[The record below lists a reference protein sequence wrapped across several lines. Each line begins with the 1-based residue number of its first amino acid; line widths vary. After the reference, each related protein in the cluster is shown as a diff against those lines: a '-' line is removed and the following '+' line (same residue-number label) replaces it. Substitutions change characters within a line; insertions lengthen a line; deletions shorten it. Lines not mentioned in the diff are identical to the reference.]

1 METGDFCNANRRCV
15 MPSTPGDPESTCPNQ
30 AVRTIRRRK
39 VEKRK
44 KAKAKHR
51 RKKGN
56 RLVGASA
63 QHTDVNLQ
71 LRYPWICSLKTR
83 GFRWLPKVDNRLTFI
98 LRGRH
103 LCSLTLLSAPPRK
116 TILVGPAHCNFLC
129 KDDSTNVVEVCC
141 CRSLELANSGQ
152 LLQRGRVTR
161 NIPRIKYYLVR
172 QAHIVEQIQEWS
184 LQSQRIFRWGT
195 RLIWNDTLFR
205 WFVEQGALQRCQS
218 S

>member
-1 METGDFCNANRRCV
+1 MLHCYLLQVFSCVEINLECQLYYRDDARISKLYDGLQCNEISMETGDFCNANRRCV
-15 MPSTPGDPESTCPNQ
+15 MPSTPGDPESTCPPQ

-44 KAKAKHR
+44 KAKAKDR

-63 QHTDVNLQ
+63 QHTEVNLQ

-83 GFRWLPKVDNRLTFI
+83 GFRWLSKVKNRLTFI

-129 KDDSTNVVEVCC
+129 KDDSLNVVEVCC
-141 CRSLELANSGQ
+141 CRSPELANSC
-152 LLQRGRVTR
+152 
-161 NIPRIKYYLVR
+161 KE
-172 QAHIVEQIQEWS
+172 VE
-184 LQSQRIFRWGT
+184 
-195 RLIWNDTLFR
+195 
-205 WFVEQGALQRCQS
+205 
-218 S
+218 

>member
-1 METGDFCNANRRCV
+1 MLHCYLLQVFSCVHINLEYQLYYRNDETISKLYDGLSCTEICNANGRCV
-15 MPSTPGDPESTCPNQ
+15 MPSTLGDPESTCPPQ

-71 LRYPWICSLKTR
+71 LRYPWICSLRTR
-83 GFRWLPKVDNRLTFI
+83 GFRWLPKAKERLTFI

-129 KDDSTNVVEVCC
+129 KDKSSNVVEVCC
-141 CRSLELANSGQ
+141 CRSPELAPNSC
-152 LLQRGRVTR
+152 
-161 NIPRIKYYLVR
+161 KE
-172 QAHIVEQIQEWS
+172 VE
-184 LQSQRIFRWGT
+184 
-195 RLIWNDTLFR
+195 
-205 WFVEQGALQRCQS
+205 
-218 S
+218 